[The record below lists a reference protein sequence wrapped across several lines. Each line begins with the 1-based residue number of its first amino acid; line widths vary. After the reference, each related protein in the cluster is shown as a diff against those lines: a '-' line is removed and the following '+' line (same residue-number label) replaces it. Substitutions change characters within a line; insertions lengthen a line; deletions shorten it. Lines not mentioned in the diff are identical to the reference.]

1 MSEPDSGTLGD
12 QTQTVAYKA
21 FDIALYRS
29 QIEAALVY
37 ADATHTYD
45 DVARL
50 IAAGELQAW
59 PGPASVIVTE
69 LVEYPRKTVLN
80 FFLAGG
86 NLPELRAMAPIICE
100 WGKAHG
106 ASHATFTGR
115 RGWERTFVT
124 AEQGW
129 DASLTFYSKVL

>member
-1 MSEPDSGTLGD
+1 VSDGVATEGA
-12 QTQTVAYKA
+12 AYKA
-21 FDIALYRS
+21 FDIAPYRS

-86 NLPELRAMAPIICE
+86 NLRELRAMAPLICE

-106 ASHATFTGR
+106 ATHATFTGR
-115 RGWERTFVT
+115 KGWERSFITR
-124 AEQGW
+124 EQGW
-129 DASLTFYSKVL
+129 DASLTFYSKAL